1 MGVLKK
7 SFIAMRIRRFH
18 EKNGKKIPFYK
29 KTKSGWKQSP
39 YGLEAS
45 IAAVQ
50 NKPSRRRRSPRVPTG
65 FHGRFVQAV
74 FRPEN
79 FRFSAFLDAF
89 LRGRSIGASSPN

>member
-39 YGLEAS
+39 YGLELS

-50 NKPSRRRRSPRVPTG
+50 NKPSRGRGSPRVLTG
-65 FHGRFVQAV
+65 PHGFPR
-74 FRPEN
+74 
-79 FRFSAFLDAF
+79 AFLPGGF
-89 LRGRSIGASSPN
+89 PP